1 MGTLFEPLAF
11 GLCALMYL
19 LLFRSARMNLIS
31 FVVRVHFH
39 SEV

>member
-11 GLCALMYL
+11 ILCAIMYL
-19 LLFRSARMNLIS
+19 LVFRSNRMNLIS